1 MGDGIK
7 AYANVRCKSLPYL
20 LREGTLAKKISE
32 EKTWLK
38 IILNMVVY
46 LKKDSLD

>member
-1 MGDGIK
+1 VATETDGTRVQVLSVDWR
-7 AYANVRCKSLPYL
+7 AR
-20 LREGTLAKKISE
+20 TLAKKISE

-38 IILNMVVY
+38 IMRDAVVY